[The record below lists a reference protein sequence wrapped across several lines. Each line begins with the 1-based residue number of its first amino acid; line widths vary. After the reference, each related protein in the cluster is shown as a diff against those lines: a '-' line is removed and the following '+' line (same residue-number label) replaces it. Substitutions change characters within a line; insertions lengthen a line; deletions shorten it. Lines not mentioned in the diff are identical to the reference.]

1 MRLSKSIVII
11 SFLQLISFISNA
23 QLGIISGKITSE
35 GTNEA
40 ILDAKIT
47 VLGAAKGAYSD
58 LNGDYVIRDVNPGT
72 YTLLISAGGFQ
83 KMEMSNVVVKAK
95 GNTNIDASLVYSVST
110 KQDIVVKTK
119 VNTESSVGTTQM
131 QYKSNVM
138 MDIIPAELI
147 KRSPDKTV
155 GDALKKISGASI
167 QDNKFAIIR
176 GLNDRYNAAYLNDA
190 PLPSSESDRKAF
202 AFDIFP
208 VNMLEN
214 LAIVKTASPD
224 LPGEFA
230 GGIIQIKTKNIPV
243 ENFQSISIS
252 GGYNTITTFKD
263 RKYSKEG
270 KLDWLGLDDGSRA
283 MPSSIPSVLDFPSLM
298 SDQATLA
305 KSFQSNWKLSDAT
318 FMPNFSLQYAGGY
331 RKEFKNKKEF
341 GFIGSLSYNK
351 TNNYNETTRKSF
363 TDNTGGGGTSQIE
376 NEFFDKIYSTQL
388 LTGSM
393 LNLSLKLNA
402 RNSISFK
409 NLYTINTDNRI
420 INRTGEINPLDLN
433 PSLLRSNANWMTI
446 NQIFSSQLSGQH
458 AIDKD
463 GKMKIDWMLG
473 LSNIQRSI
481 PNLRRN
487 IYSRM
492 KYVNDPSSPDY
503 HDTMYVANISQTNV
517 GPDYGGNMFFSNN
530 KENMSSFKVNFT
542 KEVYHQD
549 STKQEKKLK
558 FEFKSGLFVQLRNR
572 DFQARQ
578 LGYTKYGAVGGATNF
593 NSNLLYLPEDSIFQ
607 IQNMGLIA
615 PGIGGFKLSD
625 GTKASDSYTANSQL
639 YAGFV
644 SIMQHFGKNKFLYG
658 ARIEDFT
665 QNLAARRADKSPL
678 SVHMHNLDVLPSVNF
693 IHNFNVQK
701 VLRVSASQTLNRPEY
716 RELAPFAF
724 YDFNTQFV
732 LSGND
737 SLKRAKITNVDVRYE
752 WYPGKGQII
761 SFGTFYKYFVNPI
774 EQITRPDVMNEIS
787 YKNVPNAT
795 NYGLE
800 FEIKSNIGA
809 LFKLDT
815 ASKWNQFE
823 FFTNLGFIH
832 SVVDVSKNIGTPYDT
847 RPLQGQS
854 PYVLNSGIIYKTTND
869 FTFALNVNRV
879 GSRMYILGSV
889 LQPDIWEKSRTF
901 LDFQI
906 AKSFNEGK
914 LELKLNCQNILAQ
927 RLIFY
932 QNNFSSNND
941 VNTIQKIGNYL
952 FTGES
957 SGQNRFNANQ
967 DDLIWNTKFGRTIS
981 FSLTYKF

>member
-1 MRLSKSIVII
+1 MRFSKSIVLVGFI
-11 SFLQLISFISNA
+11 QLISFFSFG

-35 GTNEA
+35 GANEA
-40 ILDAKIT
+40 LFNVKVT
-47 VLGAAKGAYSD
+47 LLGAAKGAYTD
-58 LNGDYVIRDVNPGT
+58 LNGEYVIRDIQTGT
-72 YTLLISAGGFQ
+72 YTLLFNAGGFQ
-83 KMEMSNVVVKAK
+83 KVEMNEVNVKAK
-95 GNTNIDASLVYSVST
+95 ENTVINVSLSYSVST
-110 KQDIVVKTK
+110 KKDVVVITK
-119 VNTESSVGTTQM
+119 ANTETTAATTQM
-131 QYKSNVM
+131 QYKSAVM
-138 MDIIPAELI
+138 MDILPAEII

-214 LAIVKTASPD
+214 LSIVKTASPD

-230 GGIIQIKTKNIPV
+230 GGIIQIKTKNIPID
-243 ENFQSISIS
+243 NFQSISIS

-263 RKYSKEG
+263 RKYAKEG

-283 MPSSIPSVLDFPSLM
+283 LPSSIPSVLDYPSLM
-298 SDQATLA
+298 SDQAALA
-305 KSFQSNWKLSDAT
+305 KSFQTNWKLSDAT

-351 TNNYNETTRKSF
+351 TNNYNETIRKSF

-376 NEFFDKIYSTQL
+376 NQFLDKVYSTQL

-393 LNLSLKLNA
+393 LNFSLKLNA
-402 RNSISFK
+402 KNSISFK

-458 AIDKD
+458 ALDKA
-463 GKMKIDWMLG
+463 GKMKIDWMMG

-481 PNLRRN
+481 PNLRRS

-530 KENMSSFKVNFT
+530 KENLSSFKVNFT
-542 KEVYHQD
+542 KEVYQQD

-558 FEFKSGLFVQLRNR
+558 FEFKSGVFVQLRNR

-578 LGYTKYGAVGGATNF
+578 LGYTKYGAVGGAINF
-593 NSNLLYLPEDSIFQ
+593 NTNLLYLPEDSIFQ
-607 IQNMGLIA
+607 AQNMGLIA
-615 PGIGGFKLSD
+615 PGVGGFKLSD
-625 GTKASDSYTANSQL
+625 GTKASDSYSANSQL

-644 SIMQHFGKNKFLYG
+644 SMTQHFGKNKILYG
-658 ARIEDFT
+658 ARLEDFT
-665 QNLAARRADKSPL
+665 QNLTAKRADKTPL
-678 SVHMHNLDVLPSVNF
+678 AVHMHNLDVLPSINF
-693 IHNFNVQK
+693 IHNFTKQK
-701 VLRVSASQTLNRPEY
+701 VLRVSGSQTLNRPEY

-752 WYPGKGQII
+752 WYPGKGQLI
-761 SFGTFYKYFVNPI
+761 SIGSFYKYFVNPI

-795 NYGLE
+795 NYGVE
-800 FEIKSNIGA
+800 FELKSNIGA
-809 LFKLDT
+809 LLKLDSV
-815 ASKWNQFE
+815 SKWNQFE

-854 PYVLNSGIIYKTTND
+854 PYVLNCGVIYKTDND
-869 FTFALNVNRV
+869 LTLAMNVNRV

-906 AKSFNEGK
+906 AKTFDEGK

-927 RLIFY
+927 RLMFY
-932 QNNFSSNND
+932 QNNYSSIANQN
-941 VNTIQKIGNYL
+941 VLQRAGNLL

-957 SGQNRFNANQ
+957 SGQNRFDKNQ

>member
-1 MRLSKSIVII
+1 MHLSKVLVFTVFFQFLS
-11 SFLQLISFISNA
+11 SFSFA
-23 QLGIISGKITSE
+23 QLGIISGKLTAD
-35 GTNEA
+35 GTDVA
-40 ILDAKIT
+40 IMDAKIT

-58 LNGDYVIRDVNPGT
+58 LNGEYVVRDINPGT
-72 YTLLISAGGFQ
+72 YTLLIYAGGYQ
-83 KMEMSNVVVKAK
+83 KMELSGVIVKAK
-95 GNTNIDASLVYSVST
+95 ENTIVNVSMLHTVST
-110 KQDIVVKTK
+110 KGEVIIKTK
-119 VNTESSVGTTQM
+119 VNTESNVGTTQM

-138 MDIIPAELI
+138 MDIIPAQLI
-147 KRSPDKTV
+147 QRGPDKTV

-167 QDNKFAIIR
+167 QDNKFAVIR

-214 LAIVKTASPD
+214 LSIVKTASPD
-224 LPGEFA
+224 LPAEFA
-230 GGIIQIKTKNIPV
+230 GGIIQIRTKNIPV
-243 ENFQSISIS
+243 DNFQSITVS

-263 RKYSKEG
+263 RKYAKEG

-283 MPSSIPSVLDFPSLM
+283 IPSSIPSVLDYPTLM
-298 SDQATLA
+298 SDQAALA
-305 KSFQSNWKLSDAT
+305 KSFQSNWKLSDGV
-318 FMPNFSLQYAGGY
+318 FMPNFSIQYAGGY

-363 TDNTGGGGTSQIE
+363 TDNTGGSGTSQIE
-376 NEFFDKIYSTQL
+376 NQFLDKVYSTQL

-393 LNLSLKLNA
+393 LNFSMKLNA
-402 RNSISFK
+402 KNSISFK

-420 INRTGEINPLDLN
+420 INRTGEINPLDQN

-458 AIDKD
+458 AIDKE
-463 GKMKIDWMLG
+463 GKMKIDWMIG

-517 GPDYGGNMFFSNN
+517 GPDYGGNMFFSKN
-530 KENMSSFKVNFT
+530 KENMSSYKVNFT

-549 STKQEKKLK
+549 STKQNNKLK
-558 FEFKSGLFVQLRNR
+558 FELKAGVFVQLRNR

-593 NSNLLYLPEDSIFQ
+593 NTNLLYLPEDSIFQ
-607 IQNMGLIA
+607 IQNMGLLS
-615 PGIGGFKLSD
+615 PGVGGFKLSD

-639 YAGFV
+639 YAAYF
-644 SIMQHFGKNKFLYG
+644 SMMQHFGKNKLLYG
-658 ARIEDFT
+658 ARLEDFT
-665 QNLAARRADKSPL
+665 QNLDARRADKSPL
-678 SVHMHNLDVLPSVNF
+678 AVHMHNLDVLPSVNY
-693 IHNFNVQK
+693 IHNFNLKK

-752 WYPGKGQII
+752 YYPGKGQVI
-761 SFGTFYKYFVNPI
+761 SIGSFYKYFVNPI

-787 YKNVPNAT
+787 YKNVPNAF

-800 FEIKSNIGA
+800 FELKSNIGA
-809 LFKLDT
+809 LFQMDT
-815 ASKWNQFE
+815 TSKWNQLE
-823 FFTNLGFIH
+823 FFTNLGLIH

-854 PYVLNSGIIYKTTND
+854 PYVLNCGVIYKTGND
-869 FTFALNVNRV
+869 FTIAMNVNRV

-901 LDFQI
+901 LDFQF
-906 AKSFNEGK
+906 AKSFKDNK
-914 LELKLNCQNILAQ
+914 LELKLNCQNVLAQ
-927 RLIFY
+927 NLIFY
-932 QNNFSSNND
+932 QNNFSATTSNNI
-941 VNTIQKIGNYL
+941 IQKVGNYL

-957 SGQNRFNANQ
+957 SGQNRFDKNQ

>member
-1 MRLSKSIVII
+1 MRSSKSLLLVSFLSFFTSI
-11 SFLQLISFISNA
+11 SFA
-23 QLGIISGKITSE
+23 QLGIISGKITVD
-35 GTNEA
+35 GTDAA

-47 VLGAAKGAYSD
+47 VVGAGKGAYSD
-58 LNGDYVIRDVNPGT
+58 LNGDYVIRDLNPGT
-72 YTLLISAGGFQ
+72 YTLLIFAGGYQ
-83 KMEMSNVVVKAK
+83 KMEITEVQVKAK
-95 GNTNIDASLVYSVST
+95 GNTIVNASMIYIVST
-110 KQDIVVKTK
+110 QKEIVIKTK
-119 VNTESSVGTTQM
+119 VNTETNLGTTQM

-138 MDIIPAELI
+138 MDIIPAQLI
-147 KRSPDKTV
+147 QKSPDKTV

-167 QDNKFAIIR
+167 QDNKFAVIR

-214 LAIVKTASPD
+214 LSIVKTASPD
-224 LPGEFA
+224 LPAEFA
-230 GGIIQIKTKNIPV
+230 GGIIQIRTKNIPV

-263 RKYSKEG
+263 RKFAKEG

-283 MPSSIPSVLDFPSLM
+283 LPSTIPSILDYPSLM
-298 SDQATLA
+298 SEQAALA
-305 KSFQSNWKLSDAT
+305 KTFQTNWKLSDGV

-331 RKEFKNKKEF
+331 QKVFENKKEF

-351 TNNYNETTRKSF
+351 TNNYNETTRQSF
-363 TDNTGGGGTSQIE
+363 TDNVGGAGTSQIE
-376 NEFFDKIYSTQL
+376 NSFLDKVYSTQIL
-388 LTGSM
+388 SGSM
-393 LNLSLKLNA
+393 LNFSCKLNA
-402 RNSISFK
+402 KNSLSLK

-420 INRTGEINPLDLN
+420 INRTGEINPLDQN

-458 AIDKD
+458 ALDAD

-530 KENMSSFKVNFT
+530 KENMSSYKVNFT
-542 KEVYHQD
+542 KEIYQRD
-549 STKQEKKLK
+549 STKQDKKLK
-558 FEFKSGLFVQLRNR
+558 LEFKSGLFVQLRNR

-578 LGYTKYGAVGGATNF
+578 FGYTKYGAVGGTTNF
-593 NSNLLYLPEDSIFQ
+593 NTDLLYLPEDSIFQ
-607 IQNMGLIA
+607 LQNMGLLA
-615 PGIGGFKLSD
+615 PGVGGFKLTE
-625 GTKASDSYTANSQL
+625 GTKASDSYKANSQL

-644 SIMQHFGKNKFLYG
+644 SVMQYVGKNKFLYG
-658 ARIEDFT
+658 VRVEDFT
-665 QNLAARRADKSPL
+665 QNLDARRADKTPL
-678 SVHMHNLDVLPSVNF
+678 AVHMHNLDILPSVNY
-693 IHNFNVQK
+693 IHNFSLQK
-701 VLRVSASQTLNRPEY
+701 VLRISASQTLNRPEY

-737 SLKRAKITNVDVRYE
+737 SLKRAKITNIDARYE
-752 WYPGKGQII
+752 YYPGKGQVVSI
-761 SFGTFYKYFVNPI
+761 GAFYKYFVNPI

-800 FEIKSNIGA
+800 FELKSNIGA
-809 LFKLDT
+809 LFKMDT
-815 ASKWNQFE
+815 SSKWNQLE

-832 SVVDVSKNIGTPYDT
+832 SIVDVSKNIGTPYDA

-854 PYVLNSGIIYKTTND
+854 PYVLNCGVIYKTAAD
-869 FTFALNVNRV
+869 FTLAMNVNRV

-901 LDFQI
+901 LDFQL
-906 AKSFNEGK
+906 AKSFKDNK
-914 LELKLNCQNILAQ
+914 LELKLNCQNVLAQ
-927 RLIFY
+927 NLIFY
-932 QNNFSSNND
+932 QNNFSSTTDNNI
-941 VNTIQKIGNYL
+941 VQKVGNYL
-952 FTGES
+952 FTGEA
-957 SGQNRFNANQ
+957 SGQNRFDKNQ

-981 FSLTYKF
+981 FSMTYKF